1 MRDRLLAPE
10 NDYRAIIDAPAGE
23 PLERVAVLI
32 PIYNRAD
39 LLRRTLAGLSRQDY
53 PPELLEVVVGDD
65 GSEEDVGVVVAEAA
79 ARGLPV
85 RHVRRERDGYGA
97 GQARNLAARE
107 TDADVLV
114 FVDADCLPAPDLVSS
129 HAAWHRRS
137 GDLVVIGARQHLDTS
152 EVTADAI
159 ADGCWQ
165 PPATGSPPAD
175 WREVFYRR
183 TARLQTG
190 DEAFRSLV
198 SSNFSVR
205 AEHFRSVGGFC
216 EDFRR
221 WGGEDTELGW
231 RLWSAGLFFVAED
244 GATIFHQI
252 QDEDPDPGWR
262 SKQRALNDGIIA
274 AHIPHRFYRR
284 HVPGDIFEVPKLSFV
299 VVPPVPERAQPLWRE
314 FKRQKFT
321 DWEVVYLDPTGELE
335 AFGERLRGDPRCRVI
350 EGSDELTAVR
360 AARGELVVLL
370 HGWAS
375 PDPRLAARLVRRF
388 DARPRTS
395 VVTVGVD
402 AGAGAE
408 VKRYAHEADAAR
420 LARSWDRGL
429 PLVAGSRC
437 REWAQVQA
445 GAATLPDAWRA
456 VLSVSSGVHLP
467 GPLASMPASA
477 PIDGF
482 DPERDP
488 YVSDLT
494 AVLEDLRRHPT
505 PQRAVPTVGRFVAK
519 RVRKQP
525 YRAGAPGP
533 ASAKAGPAA
542 AAPSSGRATTDGAD
556 RAAGDREPVGV
567 RYVGWTGHD
576 NLGDEAMLEATRLLM
591 PWADVQTSGDP
602 TDLLLLGGGTL
613 INRRIYLDWLRDKD
627 SPRSERAV
635 LGTGVG
641 SPDYWGLTEKPEDW
655 VQFLGTCAYVGVRG
669 PRSYDTLR
677 SWGYRGRL
685 EICGDTALMLPRP
698 SDTPEVADGRLVV
711 SPLSSEGE
719 LWGGD
724 DRRVLQAFAELIAA
738 AKADGREVWLLA
750 CFPRDDRICLE
761 AMREAGHP
769 DLPYLAGY
777 RDTTEAMRLLGSASV
792 VVAER
797 LHAAVLAAA
806 AGAPFVGVEY
816 RPKVRDF
823 AASIGQE
830 SRVLRSD
837 EVTAE
842 ALLSGIRDIERA
854 RDGVVQTIGADVDR
868 YRGMLT
874 AAAAELEGLLR

>member
-10 NDYRAIIDAPAGE
+10 NDYRAIIDLPAGE
-23 PLERVAVLI
+23 PTQQVAVII
-32 PIYNRAD
+32 PVYNRVD
-39 LLRRTLAGLSRQDY
+39 LLRRTLAGLSRQEY
-53 PPELLEVVVGDD
+53 PAELLEVVVGDD

-79 ARGLPV
+79 ARGLSV
-85 RHVRRERDGYGA
+85 HHVRRERDGYGA

-107 TDADVLV
+107 TDADVLA
-114 FVDADCLPAPDLVSS
+114 FVDADCLPAPDLVSR

-152 EVTADAI
+152 VVTADAI
-159 ADGCWQ
+159 ADGRWE
-165 PPATGSPPAD
+165 PPTTGAPPAD

-231 RLWSAGLFFVAED
+231 RLWSAGLFFVAD
-244 GATIFHQI
+244 DTATIFHQI

-262 SKQRALNDGIIA
+262 AKQRAMNDGIIA
-274 AHIPHRFYRR
+274 ARIPHRFYRR
-284 HVPGDIFEVPKLSFV
+284 HMPGDIFEVPKLSFV
-299 VVPPVPERAQPLWRE
+299 VVPPVPERAERLWRE
-314 FKRQKFT
+314 LKRQKLT
-321 DWEVVYLDPTGELE
+321 DWEVVFLDPTGVLE
-335 AFGERLRGDPRCRVI
+335 PFAERLRGDPRCRVI
-350 EGSDELTAVR
+350 GGSDELAAVR

-395 VVTVGVD
+395 VVTVGID
-402 AGAGAE
+402 AGAGTE
-408 VKRYAHEADAAR
+408 VERSTHEADAAQ
-420 LARSWDRGL
+420 LARSWDREV
-429 PLVAGSRC
+429 PLVSGSRR
-437 REWAQVQA
+437 REWAKVLG
-445 GAATLPDAWRA
+445 GAASLSDAWRA
-456 VLSVSSGVHLP
+456 VLSVGSGVHLP
-467 GPLASMPASA
+467 VPLASMPAAA
-477 PIDGF
+477 PVDGL

-505 PQRAVPTVGRFVAK
+505 LQRAVPTVGRFVVRRA
-519 RVRKQP
+519 RKQP
-525 YRAGAPGP
+525 YRAGSVAAESALAAP
-533 ASAKAGPAA
+533 ASV
-542 AAPSSGRATTDGAD
+542 RAT
-556 RAAGDREPVGV
+556 AGDATGSDPGDRPVGV

-576 NLGDEAMLEATRLLM
+576 NLGDEAMLEATRLLL

-669 PRSYDTLR
+669 PHSYETLR
-677 SWGYRGRL
+677 SWGYQGRL
-685 EICGDTALMLPRP
+685 EICGDTALALSRP
-698 SDTPEVADGRLVV
+698 EDTPDVADGRLVV

-724 DRRVLQAFAELIAA
+724 DRRVLQAFSELVSA
-738 AKADGREVWLLA
+738 AKAEGREVWMLA

-761 AMREAGHP
+761 IMREAGYP
-769 DLPYLAGY
+769 NLPYLAGY
-777 RDTTEAMRLLGSASV
+777 RDTNESMKLLGSASV

-806 AGAPFVGVEY
+806 AGAPIVGVEY

-823 AASIGQE
+823 AASIRQE
-830 SRVLRSD
+830 ARVLRSD
-837 EVTAE
+837 EVTSE
-842 ALLSGIRDIERA
+842 ALLARIVDVERDRSS
-854 RDGVVQTIGADVDR
+854 VVQTIGEDVDR
-868 YRGMLT
+868 YRSKLT